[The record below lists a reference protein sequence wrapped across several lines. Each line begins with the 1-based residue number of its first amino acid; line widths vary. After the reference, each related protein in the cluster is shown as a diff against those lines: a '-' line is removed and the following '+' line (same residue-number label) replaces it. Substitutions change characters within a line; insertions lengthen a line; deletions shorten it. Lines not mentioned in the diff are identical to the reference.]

1 MTEREDIEMAFT
13 RILSS
18 GGLILSGAGIST
30 EQKRE
35 RIRIAIMQ
43 RGIKDAPFD
52 DSMTYG
58 EAFHR
63 CFARPLEL
71 RRVPREYQRPPSA
84 IPWAVVEL
92 ETPWPDDDE
101 GDDDE
106 DQVREG
112 TNIEL

>member
-43 RGIKDAPFD
+43 RGIKDARFD

-63 CFARPLEL
+63 CFAMPVEM
-71 RRVPREYQRPPSA
+71 RRVPRDTYQRAVPA
-84 IPWAVVEL
+84 IPWAVVEID
-92 ETPWPDDDE
+92 PDDDE

-106 DQVREG
+106 DLDRAG
-112 TNIEL
+112 GANIAL